1 MESHSESI
9 PEGNLPDSRQVWG
22 TISNKNTGTQHL
34 NTLTPV
40 MPEVLQRLS
49 AVSEYLYLLNMLALK
64 VLAGVGQSQ
73 DALSLLLGDLM
84 QG

>member
-1 MESHSESI
+1 
-9 PEGNLPDSRQVWG
+9 
-22 TISNKNTGTQHL
+22 
-34 NTLTPV
+34 